1 MVMFCPMRKRFE
13 AQLNLGQTP
22 IELVS
27 IPLKSRDELPP
38 TLAGLQ
44 WIFSTPEINEQ
55 VFELL
60 EQKVI
65 GNKKHTGRP
74 GMDLWQILV
83 LGVCRMS
90 LDCDYDRLEDM
101 ANHHSLVRQIMGLP
115 VVACDG
121 ESFHHKTLSENV
133 CHVDEQ
139 LLGQINEIVVL
150 HGRKELKK
158 NVAEKILV
166 KTDSYVLET
175 NVHFPTDIN
184 LLWDAARKS
193 IDLLSWLAQ
202 EVGLEGWRKAK
213 NWKTTIKGL
222 MRQLQQT
229 SRGGKNRH
237 QRQEKAAKN
246 YLRKAKELGAKVSED
261 IGRVDKVCQDPTHF
275 LCLEKIRYFALML
288 EKHIDLVERRI
299 VKEETIPHE
308 EKVFSLFE
316 PHTEWIAKGKM
327 RPSVELGHKVLV
339 STDQHGLILDYKVM
353 EKTTDNQELEPLVL
367 RLVNRFGEG
376 NIHSLSMD
384 KGFSDMSKLE
394 DLKLQIPE
402 VVMPKKGRRNKVE
415 EERETSSS
423 FKRLKRR
430 HAAIES
436 NINELEHHGL
446 NRCPDKGLSGYKR
459 YVGFG
464 VLAYNLH
471 RIGRALIEK
480 QRQAAEQKAKAA

>member
-1 MVMFCPMRKRFE
+1 M
-13 AQLNLGQTP
+13 
-22 IELVS
+22 
-27 IPLKSRDELPP
+27 
-38 TLAGLQ
+38 
-44 WIFSTPEINEQ
+44 
-55 VFELL
+55 
-60 EQKVI
+60 
-65 GNKKHTGRP
+65 
-74 GMDLWQILV
+74 
-83 LGVCRMS
+83 
-90 LDCDYDRLEDM
+90 
-101 ANHHSLVRQIMGLP
+101 
-115 VVACDG
+115 
-121 ESFHHKTLSENV
+121 
-133 CHVDEQ
+133 
-139 LLGQINEIVVL
+139 
-150 HGRKELKK
+150 
-158 NVAEKILV
+158 
-166 KTDSYVLET
+166 
-175 NVHFPTDIN
+175 
-184 LLWDAARKS
+184 WDAARKS
-193 IDLLSWLAQ
+193 IELLSWLAQ

-213 NWKTTIKGL
+213 NWKATIKGL
-222 MRQLQQT
+222 MRQLQKS

-237 QRQEKAAKN
+237 QRQEKAAKK
-246 YLRKAKELGAKVSED
+246 YLRKAKELSAKVSED
-261 IGRVDKVCQDPTHF
+261 IGRMEKICQDPTHL
-275 LCLEKIRYFALML
+275 LCLENIRYFALML

-316 PHTEWIAKGKM
+316 SHTEWIAKGKM

-376 NIHSLSMD
+376 SIHSLSMD

-394 DLKLQIPE
+394 DLQQQIPE
-402 VVMPKKGRRNKVE
+402 VVMPKKGRRTKVE

-480 QRQAAEQKAKAA
+480 QRQAAEQKSKAA